1 MSLDFSETLM
11 LAILVLFTGMYLN
24 KKISFFRNYNI
35 PEPVTGGVLASIIL
49 GLIYALFG
57 IEVKFSLEQRDAL
70 LIVFFTTVGLSA
82 KFSTLIKGGSA
93 LVILLFLAIIFLFV
107 QNFTG
112 IGAAQITDQSSH
124 MGLLSGS
131 ISLSGGHG
139 TTIAWAPVFSSQYM
153 IENALEIG
161 IACATFGLVFGGLI
175 GGPIAQYL
183 INKHDLKPY
192 TETAPVT
199 VGIKH
204 DETKNTSISVHSM
217 LVSLFVI
224 SIAISLGIQLN
235 AIAEGMGLKLPMF
248 VTALFSGIFMTNTV
262 PFIFKKVPWPTN
274 TPTLSLVSDLS
285 LGLFLAM
292 SLMSL
297 QLWSLIDLAL
307 PLVLVLVLQI
317 LFTVLFSVFV
327 VFRLLG
333 KSYESA
339 VMTSGYAGLTL
350 GATPTAIANMTAVTK
365 KFGVSHKAF
374 IVVPLVGAF
383 FIDVCNAMII
393 NGFLIALG

>member
-1 MSLDFSETLM
+1 MTLDVNETLI
-11 LAILVLFTGMYLN
+11 LAILVLFVGKLLN
-24 KKISFFRNYNI
+24 RKVSFFRYYNI
-35 PEPVTGGVLASIIL
+35 PEPVTGGVLASLAL
-49 GLIYALFG
+49 GMVYFLFN
-57 IEVKFSLEQRDAL
+57 IEIEFSLAQRDTL

-82 KFSTLIKGGSA
+82 KFSTLLKGGTA
-93 LVILLFLAIIFLFV
+93 LIILLVLAVVFLFI
-107 QNFTG
+107 QNLTG
-112 IGAAQITDQSSH
+112 IGVANITEQSSYV
-124 MGLLSGS
+124 GLLSGS

-139 TTIAWAPVFSSQYM
+139 TTIAWAPIFASEYM
-153 IENALEIG
+153 IDNALEIG

-183 INKHDLKPY
+183 INKHKLKPY
-192 TETAPVT
+192 TQTAPVT

-204 DETKNTSISVHSM
+204 DETKRTIISVDSM
-217 LVSLFVI
+217 LISLFVI
-224 SIAISLGIQLN
+224 SIAISLGVQLN
-235 AIAEGMGLKLPMF
+235 DLLISAGLKLPMF
-248 VTALFSGIFMTNTV
+248 VTSLFSGIFLTNTV
-262 PFIFKKVPWPTN
+262 PYFFKKFQWPTN
-274 TPTLSLVSDLS
+274 TPTLALVSDLA

-297 QLWSLIDLAL
+297 QLWTLADLAL
-307 PLVLVLVLQI
+307 PLILVLFMQI
-317 LFTVLFSVFV
+317 LFTVLFSIFV

-333 KSYESA
+333 KTYESA

-383 FIDVCNAMII
+383 FIDICNAMII
-393 NGFLIALG
+393 NSFLIFLG